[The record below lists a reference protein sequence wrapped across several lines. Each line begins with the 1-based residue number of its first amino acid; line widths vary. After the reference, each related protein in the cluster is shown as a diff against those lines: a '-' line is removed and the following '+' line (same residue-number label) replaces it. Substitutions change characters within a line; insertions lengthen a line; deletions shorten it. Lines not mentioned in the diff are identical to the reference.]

1 MVQQRETVIH
11 PFPPHPDP
19 LPQGEGTARIA
30 HWKADN
36 AGPFFAVGMVTLSP
50 RERAGVRGNRPLPS
64 ANVLNLSCDR
74 CPEGYIP
81 TCPDGSGLVDSGLFR
96 HSSFGFQPPTTP
108 RTGAAAKDDRDY
120 SLPPRSASASVRG

>member
-1 MVQQRETVIH
+1 MTVECDILFH
-11 PFPPHPDP
+11 ARLHWVCVLPPLYQGGGVALSYIHPDP

-81 TCPDGSGLVDSGLFR
+81 TC
-96 HSSFGFQPPTTP
+96 
-108 RTGAAAKDDRDY
+108 
-120 SLPPRSASASVRG
+120 